1 MGFNDS
7 NAMFTMPVAPTAYGN
22 GGFGG
27 FGGDGAWWL
36 LVLLFAMGGWGNG
49 FGINGGGGMPLY
61 AMNTNNDV
69 QRGFD
74 QSAIMSGINTIQQSV
89 CDSSAG
95 IVGAVNAGFA
105 GAEAAASARQI
116 ADMQQQ
122 FALQSQ
128 FAQCCCD
135 NKLATSDLKATVLSE
150 NCSDRY
156 EAAQNTQ
163 AILTAISQGF
173 QNMSDQ
179 RYQDKIDSKNEEI
192 SNLRQQLLVAQLQG
206 NTCNCGCGCN

>member
-1 MGFNDS
+1 MGFTEN
-7 NAMFTMPVAPTAYGN
+7 NGMYMPVAPAGYGYGN

-49 FGINGGGGMPLY
+49 YGMGNGGAIPYM

-74 QSAIMSGINTIQQSV
+74 QAAVTTGLNTIQQSV
-89 CDSSAG
+89 CDASAG
-95 IVGAVNAGFA
+95 IVGAINAGFA

-206 NTCNCGCGCN
+206 NSCSCGCN